1 MTVYSVSGY
10 LKAEYIY
17 FPLAYNSAEVA
28 SSIPQ
33 APLTIMDNA
42 FDNLW
47 YKILILKGTADNL
60 LRLKKGEKVET
71 ATRQK

>member
-1 MTVYSVSGY
+1 
-10 LKAEYIY
+10 
-17 FPLAYNSAEVA
+17 
-28 SSIPQ
+28 
-33 APLTIMDNA
+33 MDNA